1 MSPPWLFW
9 LAVLQTATPAGAVS
23 VWAWAPSGKTISAA
37 AMASASV
44 IDDRAFR
51 RFMPIDTIDLRVSR
65 LRRQLS
71 HLASPRET
79 SGFASPPH
87 DGFAFFACGWLECRP
102 TPRLA

>member
-9 LAVLQTATPAGAVS
+9 LAVLQTAIPAGAS
-23 VWAWAPSGKTISAA
+23 VFASAPNGTTISPA

-71 HLASPRET
+71 HLASPARDLVLCVP
-79 SGFASPPH
+79 ASRRVCLFRLWSTR
-87 DGFAFFACGWLECRP
+87 DRL
-102 TPRLA
+102 TPRQA